1 MSLLRYTAPPTEC
14 RISVAVVVL
23 SRFCSASP
31 LEPAMGPPRPLQYV
45 PRHKER
51 RHDRLKHA
59 SKLRSTGTRAR
70 VITFAIY
77 VRDTPVF
84 VQERMVSA
92 IAWLRGVHERRSFI
106 SDLSLADETARRSGP
121 SG

>member
-1 MSLLRYTAPPTEC
+1 MIAKNMRRSFARP
-14 RISVAVVVL
+14 
-23 SRFCSASP
+23 AS
-31 LEPAMGPPRPLQYV
+31 
-45 PRHKER
+45 
-51 RHDRLKHA
+51 
-59 SKLRSTGTRAR
+59 RAR

-92 IAWLRGVHERRSFI
+92 IARLIGVHERRSFI

>member
-1 MSLLRYTAPPTEC
+1 M
-14 RISVAVVVL
+14 
-23 SRFCSASP
+23 
-31 LEPAMGPPRPLQYV
+31 
-45 PRHKER
+45 
-51 RHDRLKHA
+51 
-59 SKLRSTGTRAR
+59 
-70 VITFAIY
+70 FAIY

-92 IAWLRGVHERRSFI
+92 IARLIGVHERRSFI